1 MIDIKVNES
10 KTDENTDENAENIK
24 SSNNVKKK
32 HYCEKCD
39 KYVSHIWKHDKTFK
53 HLNGKNEKPLTE
65 KCDKCDKEFSSKSIW
80 KHRKRCNLK
89 VFCKLCNTFVK
100 ESHFETKLHLS
111 RYNKVEKNVKVFLS
125 LITE

>member
-1 MIDIKVNES
+1 MEDTKVIESSNEFITINES
-10 KTDENTDENAENIK
+10 I
-24 SSNNVKKK
+24 NNPKKK

-39 KYVSHIWKHDKTFK
+39 KYVSHIWKHVKTLK
-53 HLNGKNEKPLTE
+53 HLNGKKEKPLTE

>member
-1 MIDIKVNES
+1 MEDTKVIESSNEFITINES
-10 KTDENTDENAENIK
+10 I
-24 SSNNVKKK
+24 NNPKKK

-39 KYVSHIWKHDKTFK
+39 KYVSHIWKHNKTFK
-53 HLNGKNEKPLTE
+53 HLNGKKEKPLTE

-80 KHRKRCNLK
+80 KHKKRCNLK
-89 VFCKLCNTFVK
+89 VFCKLCNVFVK
-100 ESHFETKLHLS
+100 ASHFETKLHLN

>member
-10 KTDENTDENAENIK
+10 KTDENTDENAEN
-24 SSNNVKKK
+24 NPKKK
-32 HYCEKCD
+32 YCEKCD
-39 KYVSHIWKHDKTFK
+39 KYVSHIWKHVKTFK
-53 HLNGKNEKPLTE
+53 HLNGKKEKPLTE

-80 KHRKRCNLK
+80 KHKKRCNLK

-100 ESHFETKLHLS
+100 ESHFETKLHLN
-111 RYNKVEKNVKVFLS
+111 RYKKVEKNMKVFLS